1 MRKLGF
7 SNRHISYFEFR
18 ISGQSDFVKVIAA
31 ILPSAPAAHAARE
44 EAMLAQW
51 YPSLPKLF
59 QLVPSSVE

>member
-1 MRKLGF
+1 
-7 SNRHISYFEFR
+7 
-18 ISGQSDFVKVIAA
+18 VKVIAA

-59 QLVPSSVE
+59 QLAPSSVE